1 MDDTIMNQ
9 LNQDLEQSIR
19 ETESLIDQIPV
30 AEMVDELKD
39 KAEVLIRQYPIQ
51 SVLIGAG
58 VGFLLGALLS
68 SD

>member
-1 MDDTIMNQ
+1 MNQ

>member
-1 MDDTIMNQ
+1 MNQ

-19 ETESLIDQIPV
+19 DTESLIDQIPV